1 MAMGRRKPELQGQMF
16 IAVSDLPAAAGHPF
30 YEKLNQALRAM
41 DFDRRVEEAC
51 RKFYQEEVGR
61 PSIPPGVYFRLLLI
75 GYFEGIDSE
84 RGIAWR
90 VADSL
95 SLRGFLG
102 YELQARTPDHSSL
115 SRIRWRLDPQ
125 THDQIFR
132 MVLLALREAG
142 LIKGQTIGVDAT
154 TLEANA
160 ALRSIVRRD
169 TGQSYQDYLEQ
180 LAKNAGIEQPTRSD
194 LAKLDRHRKDK
205 GSNKQWEHP
214 HDPDARIAKMKYG
227 STHLAHKA
235 EHVVDLETGALL
247 GVSLHEADQGDTQTV
262 VPSVEAAFDH
272 LAEAIETMAKP
283 SGTTVEQTGA
293 ATVAVTVETAT
304 EATADEA
311 GAKPAGAATV
321 ETTTATPAAAAGQ
334 PLPEK
339 LFAEIVTDKG
349 YHSNQSC
356 QDLQELGMRTY
367 LSEPERGRRHW
378 AGQAEAQ
385 HAVYA
390 NRRRVRGDRGQ
401 RLQRRRGEYL
411 ERSNA
416 HMYETGGMRRTHLRG
431 HENILK
437 RLIVHAAGFNLG
449 LLLRSLIGIGKP
461 RRLQDF
467 PGLLLT
473 LILWLCGLFQG
484 LSRLRRHLPAYR
496 NLHARLPTGK
506 SDRVMAPPK
515 TGGCST
521 GC

>member
-1 MAMGRRKPELQGQMF
+1 MAMGRRKPEMQGQMF

-51 RKFYQEEVGR
+51 RKFYKEEVGR

-95 SLRGFLG
+95 SLRSFLG
-102 YELQARTPDHSSL
+102 YTLQSHTPDHSSL
-115 SRIRWRLDPQ
+115 SRIRWRLDPD
-125 THDQIFR
+125 THDQVFR

-194 LAKLDRHRKDK
+194 LAKLDRHRKEK
-205 GSNKQWEHP
+205 GSNKEWEHP
-214 HDPDARIAKMKYG
+214 YDKDARIAKMKDG

-272 LAEAIETMAKP
+272 LAEAIETLAKP
-283 SGTTVEQTGA
+283 HGTTVEESRETTGEAPVEA
-293 ATVAVTVETAT
+293 APVAAAETPAVAVAE
-304 EATADEA
+304 
-311 GAKPAGAATV
+311 
-321 ETTTATPAAAAGQ
+321 ETTLATAAGQ

-356 QDLQELGMRTY
+356 QDLQELGLRTY

-378 AGQAEAQ
+378 AGQSEARD
-385 HAVYA
+385 AVYA
-390 NRRRVRGDRGQ
+390 NRRRVRGERGK

-431 HENILK
+431 HANILK
-437 RLIVHAAGFNLG
+437 RLIVHAAGFNLA
-449 LLLRSLIGIGKP
+449 LLLRSVIGIGKP

-467 PGLLLT
+467 PGLLLS
-473 LILWLCGLFQG
+473 LLLWFCGLFQG
-484 LSRLRRHLPAYR
+484 LSGLCQRFPARLNP
-496 NLHARLPTGK
+496 HARTPLGK
-506 SDRVMAPPK
+506 PDARRDP
-515 TGGCST
+515 
-521 GC
+521 